1 MADPPVPRIF
11 KRFWFSMLI
20 CTLSIVMIVVF
31 DLKFIPYGW
40 RIPIK
45 ESFTLMI
52 PLVISA
58 SSHILFPVCPSRL
71 SMRWFIF

>member
-1 MADPPVPRIF
+1 
-11 KRFWFSMLI
+11 
-20 CTLSIVMIVVF
+20 MIVVF
-31 DLKFIPYGW
+31 NLKFIPYGW

-58 SSHILFPVCPSRL
+58 SSHILFPVCHSRL